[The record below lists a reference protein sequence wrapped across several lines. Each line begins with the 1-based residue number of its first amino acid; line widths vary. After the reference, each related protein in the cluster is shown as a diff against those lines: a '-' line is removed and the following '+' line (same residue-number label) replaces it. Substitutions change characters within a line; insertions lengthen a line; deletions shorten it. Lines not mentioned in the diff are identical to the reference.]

1 MKREV
6 RRCLLPAGIFSALG
20 MVLFFVPGVRFSGY
34 FCLGIATLFLIWL
47 ALGHLAEKHWIFK
60 ACKRI
65 FLVGVCA
72 LAVLLSCL
80 EAVIISCGETYEPAL
95 PVDAVIVLGAGV
107 NGETPSLTLQT
118 RIDMAAEYIFSEDHG
133 NVPIVLSGG
142 QGSGENI
149 SEAEAM
155 YRSLRKS
162 PLKPTDTPF
171 CFWLEEGSTSTAE
184 NFAFSKALLEEHGVD
199 TETAVIAVVTND
211 FHIYRSRLIAGE
223 YGLNTIGVPAELPWW
238 WLTANYYLREAFAL
252 VKTLL
257 FDI

>member
-1 MKREV
+1 MKGK
-6 RRCLLPAGIFSALG
+6 LIPAGIFGVLG
-20 MVLFFVPGVRFSGY
+20 TVLFFVPGVRFSGY
-34 FCLGIATLFLIWL
+34 FCLGLAALFLVWL
-47 ALGHLAEKHWIFK
+47 TLGELSEKHRFFK
-60 ACKRI
+60 ICKRV
-65 FLVGVCA
+65 FLVSVFA
-72 LAVLLSCL
+72 LTVLLSCL
-80 EAVIISCGETYEPAL
+80 EAVIISYGEEYRPAL

-118 RIDMAAEYIFSEDHG
+118 RIDKAAEYIFMEGHG
-133 NVPIVLSGG
+133 DVPIVLSGG

-155 YRSLRKS
+155 YRALRKS

-171 CFWLEEGSTSTAE
+171 RFLLEDRSTSTAE

-199 TETAVIAVVTND
+199 TEKAVIAVVTND
-211 FHIYRSRLIAGE
+211 FHIYRSRLIAE
-223 YGLNTIGVPAELPWW
+223 DYGLTTIGVPAELPWW
-238 WLTANYYLREAFAL
+238 WLTANYYLRESFAL

>member
-1 MKREV
+1 MKRA
-6 RRCLLPAGIFSALG
+6 LIPAGIFGALG
-20 MVLFFVPGVRFSGY
+20 MALFFVPGVRFSGY
-34 FCLGIATLFLIWL
+34 FFLGVAALFLVWS
-47 ALGHLAEKHWIFK
+47 ALGYFDEKHRFFK
-60 ACKRI
+60 VCKRI

-118 RIDMAAEYIFSEDHG
+118 RIDMAAEYIFSESHG
-133 NVPIVLSGG
+133 DVPIVLSGG

-155 YRSLRKS
+155 RRE
-162 PLKPTDTPF
+162 
-171 CFWLEEGSTSTAE
+171 LEGLSGRLLLEDQSTSTAE
-184 NFAFSKALLEEHGVD
+184 NFAFSKKLLKEYGVD
-199 TETAVIAVVTND
+199 TETATIAVVTND
-211 FHIYRSRLIAGE
+211 FHILRAQLIAQREGMHTF
-223 YGLNTIGVPAELPWW
+223 GIPAELPWW
-238 WLTANYYLREAFAL
+238 WLSANYYLREPFAL

-257 FDI
+257 FD

>member
-1 MKREV
+1 MKRA
-6 RRCLLPAGIFSALG
+6 LIPAGIFGALG
-20 MVLFFVPGVRFSGY
+20 MALFFVPGVRFSGY
-34 FCLGIATLFLIWL
+34 FFLGAAALCIVWLTLGYF
-47 ALGHLAEKHWIFK
+47 AEKHRFFK
-60 ACKRI
+60 ICKRV
-65 FLVGVCA
+65 FLAGVCA
-72 LAVLLSCL
+72 LIVLLSCL

-118 RIDMAAEYIFSEDHG
+118 RIDMAAEYIFTEGHG

-155 YRSLRKS
+155 YRALRKS

-171 CFWLEEGSTSTAE
+171 RFLLEDRSTSTAE
-184 NFAFSKALLEEHGVD
+184 NFAFSKALLEEQGVD
-199 TETAVIAVVTND
+199 TERAVIAVVTND
-211 FHIYRSRLIAGE
+211 FHLYRSRLIAGE

-238 WLTANYYLREAFAL
+238 WLTANYYLRESFAL

>member
-1 MKREV
+1 MKRALIPV
-6 RRCLLPAGIFSALG
+6 GIFGALG
-20 MVLFFVPGVRFSGY
+20 MALFFVPGVRFSGY
-34 FCLGIATLFLIWL
+34 FFLGVAALFLVWS
-47 ALGHLAEKHWIFK
+47 ALGYFDEKHRFFK
-60 ACKRI
+60 VCKRV
-65 FLVGVCA
+65 FLAGVCA

-118 RIDMAAEYIFSEDHG
+118 RIDMAAEYIFSEGHG
-133 NVPIVLSGG
+133 DVPIVLSGG

-155 YRSLRKS
+155 YRALRKS
-162 PLKPTDTPF
+162 PQRPTDTPF
-171 CFWLEEGSTSTAE
+171 HVLLEDRSTSTAE
-184 NFAFSKALLEEHGVD
+184 NFAFSKALQGVD
-199 TETAVIAVVTND
+199 TERAVIAVVTND
-211 FHIYRSRLIAGE
+211 FHMYRSRLIAGE

-238 WLTANYYLREAFAL
+238 WLTANYYLRESFAL
-252 VKTLL
+252 VKTVL